1 MEKVKVAVIFGGCSN
16 EYEVSLQS
24 AYSVITHMDQQK
36 YEIITIGITSE
47 GQWLR
52 YTGDLGKIQ
61 QNNWYQD
68 VDHCV
73 PVAISPNRY
82 TNKLL
87 EFKNG
92 DVTETMFD
100 IVFPILHGK
109 NGEDG
114 TLQGL
119 LEIAGIPF
127 IGCDTLS
134 SAICMDKDR
143 AHRLVTL
150 AGIPTP
156 ASVVFS
162 RDIRGEE
169 WLRRTEHLSYPLF
182 VKPVKSGSS
191 IGISLV
197 HDREELYPA
206 IEQAFQQ
213 DQRVIVEE
221 CINGFEVGCAILGN
235 KDLTI
240 GEVDEIELQ
249 NGYFDFTEKYTL
261 ATSKIIMPARID
273 QDTAAR
279 VKEVAT
285 KIYRILG
292 CSGLARVDLFLTKNN
307 QIFFNEVNT
316 FPGFTVHSR
325 YPNMMKGIG
334 LEFSE
339 IIDKLIQLG
348 LER

>member
-36 YEIITIGITSE
+36 YEIITIGITHE

-52 YTGDLGKIQ
+52 YTGDLEKIQ
-61 QNNWYQD
+61 QNSWHQAPD
-68 VDHCV
+68 DCV
-73 PVAISPNRY
+73 PVAISPSRY
-82 TNKLL
+82 ANKLL

-92 DVTETMFD
+92 QVVETLFD
-100 IVFPILHGK
+100 IAFPILHGK

-119 LEIAGIPF
+119 LEMAGIPF
-127 IGCDTLS
+127 VGCDTLS
-134 SAICMDKDR
+134 SALCMDKDR
-143 AHRLVTL
+143 AHKLVEH
-150 AGIPTP
+150 AGIQTP

-162 RDIRGEE
+162 RNVRSDE
-169 WLRRTEHLSYPLF
+169 WLNKTDHLSYPLF

-197 HDREELYPA
+197 QGREDLYAA
-206 IEQAFQQ
+206 IEQAFYH

-221 CINGFEVGCAILGN
+221 CIDGFEVGCAILGN
-235 KDLTI
+235 EELTI

-249 NGYFDFTEKYTL
+249 TGYFDFTEKYSL

-273 QDTAAR
+273 HETAAR
-279 VKEVAT
+279 VKEAAT
-285 KIYRILG
+285 KIYQILG
-292 CSGLARVDLFLTKNN
+292 CSGLARVDLFLTKN
-307 QIFFNEVNT
+307 QEIFFNEVNT
-316 FPGFTVHSR
+316 FPGFTEHSR
-325 YPNMMKGIG
+325 YPKMMKGIG

-348 LER
+348 LEG